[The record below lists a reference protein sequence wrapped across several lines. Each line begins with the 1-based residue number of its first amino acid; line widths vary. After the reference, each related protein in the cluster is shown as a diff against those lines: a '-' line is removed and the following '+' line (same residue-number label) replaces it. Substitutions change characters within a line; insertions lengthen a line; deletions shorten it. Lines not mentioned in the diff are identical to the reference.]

1 MSVEMKLRF
10 DREAIV
16 HYSKQVQEPD
26 WMLNLRLQSLEQYE
40 QLPLPKL
47 EKTKIDKWNMD
58 RVVPFVVHE
67 QVASI
72 GQLPEQVQSF
82 ITQGEEKALL
92 IQRDGT
98 VIFTSIPEEWKKQ
111 GVIFT
116 SLQSALS
123 THGEIIEKHFMKMDT
138 KADSHKLAALH
149 TAAWSGGAFLYVP
162 KNVELKTPVQ
172 TIFWSA
178 DEEAALFPHVVI
190 VLEANSSVT
199 YIENYVNSN
208 TSAVVSNAITEVQ
221 VGSGARC
228 KFASA
233 RTFLDQVTDYAYRHA
248 TVERDGRME
257 WVLAELNAGNSVSE
271 NSTHLLGNGSTT
283 DSKLI
288 TISTGQQKENFVSR
302 VLHTGKNTDSQVSM
316 KGVVKD
322 ESTIILNG
330 IGYIVDGAVNTNAE
344 QEEKILMLSPKG
356 RGDANPILLIDED
369 DVQAGHAASIGQVDP
384 MQVYYLMS
392 RGISEKEA
400 VHLIVHGFILPTIS
414 EIPDEAIRGLLE
426 RTMERK
432 VVQ

>member
-40 QLPLPKL
+40 QLPFPKL

-58 RVVPFVVHE
+58 RVVPFAAHE
-67 QVASI
+67 QAASLD
-72 GQLPEQVQSF
+72 QLPEQVQSL
-82 ITQGEEKALL
+82 IAQGEEKAILV
-92 IQRDGT
+92 QKDGS
-98 VIFTSIPEEWKKQ
+98 VIYTSLPEEWKKQ
-111 GVIFT
+111 GVVFT
-116 SLQSALS
+116 SLQKALS
-123 THGEIIEKHFMKMDT
+123 THGEIIEKHFMKKDT
-138 KADSHKLAALH
+138 KADSHRLAALH

-162 KNVELKTPVQ
+162 KNVELKAPVQ

-178 DEEAALFPHVVI
+178 NEEAALFPHVVI
-190 VLEANSSVT
+190 VLEANSSAS
-199 YIENYVNSN
+199 YIESYVNTN
-208 TSAVVSNAITEVQ
+208 TSDVVSNGITEVH
-221 VGSGARC
+221 VGPGAKC

-233 RTFLDQVTDYAYRHA
+233 RTLLDHVTDYAYRHA

-271 NSTHLLGNGSTT
+271 NSTHLLGDGSST

-302 VLHTGKNTDSQVSM
+302 VVHTGQNTDSQVWM

-322 ESTIILNG
+322 ESTAILNG
-330 IGYIVDGAVNTNAE
+330 IGFIENGAVNTNAE
-344 QEEKILMLSPKG
+344 QEEKILMLSSKA

-369 DVQAGHAASIGQVDP
+369 DVKAGHAASIGPVDP

-414 EIPDEAIRGLLE
+414 KIPDESIRGLLE